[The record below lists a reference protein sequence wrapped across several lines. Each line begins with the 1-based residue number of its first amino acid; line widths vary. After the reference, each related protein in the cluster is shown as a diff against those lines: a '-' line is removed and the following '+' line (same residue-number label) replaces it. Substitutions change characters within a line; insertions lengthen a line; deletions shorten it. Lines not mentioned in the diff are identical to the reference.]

1 MSMMTELDNNGTDEQ
16 EPDVTIVEIVYDP
29 PGNDMNNESI
39 KLQNNNNMSYDSKEL
54 WLQV

>member
-1 MSMMTELDNNGTDEQ
+1 MMTELDNSGTDEQ
-16 EPDVTIVEIVYDP
+16 EPNVTIVEIVYDP